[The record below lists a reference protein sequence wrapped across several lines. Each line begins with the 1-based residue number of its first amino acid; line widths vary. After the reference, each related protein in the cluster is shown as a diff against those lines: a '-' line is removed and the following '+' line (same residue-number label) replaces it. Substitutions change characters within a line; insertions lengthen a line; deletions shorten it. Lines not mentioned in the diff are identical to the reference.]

1 MRGASGACG
10 PKGQPYVDREG
21 VFLSGGVGGGEGRA
35 QKAGR
40 QQEPLLVESLKSEE
54 GTGGG

>member
-21 VFLSGGVGGGEGRA
+21 VFLSGGGGGEGRA

-40 QQEPLLVESLKSEE
+40 QQEPLLVESLKCEE
-54 GTGGG
+54 GTRGG

>member
-10 PKGQPYVDREG
+10 PKGQPYVDRKG
-21 VFLSGGVGGGEGRA
+21 VFLSGGGGSEGLA

-40 QQEPLLVESLKSEE
+40 HQEPLLVESLKSEE

>member
-10 PKGQPYVDREG
+10 PKGQPRVDRKG
-21 VFLSGGVGGGEGRA
+21 VFLSGGGGGEGRA
-35 QKAGR
+35 QEAGK
-40 QQEPLLVESLKSEE
+40 QQEPLLVESLKTEK